1 MMRNDSLGK
10 SHRIGDSVLTLSGEV
25 LLDEVG
31 LPLSL
36 LQRILV
42 TTDGT
47 VTHILEAY
55 AGEQIQVV
63 KLEETHEIDDVEEP
77 ELEAPG
83 RRETLRRTI
92 LLQGKDTRRNYL
104 YAKSVLLVDRMDPRL
119 SRDLLATDE
128 PIGKLLRQTRME
140 TFREVLE
147 VGNEPA
153 GDRGQYFGV
162 PASSP
167 FISRAYRVIAGGRP
181 AMLITEKFPASVWAD
196 GSRRQT

>member
-1 MMRNDSLGK
+1 M
-10 SHRIGDSVLTLSGEV
+10 TLSGEV